1 MIIHNTHNTGEKI
14 MSLNPF
20 ELRFKLLEMST
31 DFLEKQAEKNLELSH
46 RAWDL
51 AQEQGEATI
60 DLYKSLQP
68 KTYSIDDI
76 KAKAEELYTF
86 VDKK

>member
-1 MIIHNTHNTGEKI
+1 

-31 DFLEKQAEKNLELSH
+31 EFLEKQAEKNLELAH
-46 RAWDL
+46 QAWDL
-51 AQEQGEATI
+51 AREQGEATV

-68 KTYSIDDI
+68 KSYSIEDI
-76 KAKAEELYTF
+76 KEKAEELYTF

>member
-1 MIIHNTHNTGEKI
+1 

-31 DFLEKQAEKNLELSH
+31 EFLEKQAEKNLELAH

-68 KTYSIDDI
+68 KSYSVDDI

-86 VDKK
+86 VDKNDKR

>member
-1 MIIHNTHNTGEKI
+1 

-31 DFLEKQAEKNLELSH
+31 DFLEKQAEKNLELAH
-46 RAWDL
+46 QAWDL
-51 AQEQGEATI
+51 AREQGEATV

-68 KTYSIDDI
+68 KSYSIEDI
-76 KAKAEELYTF
+76 KEKAEELYTF

>member
-1 MIIHNTHNTGEKI
+1 

-31 DFLEKQAEKNLELSH
+31 DFLERQAEKNLELAH
-46 RAWDL
+46 QAWDL
-51 AQEQGEATI
+51 AREQGEATVE
-60 DLYKSLQP
+60 LYKSLQP
-68 KTYSIDDI
+68 KSYSIDDI